1 MALKMPI
8 VEIPIDAK
16 GFERFTE
23 LFGKYEEKLAKT
35 PGVWQKVNKEFR
47 QTTAAILA
55 QNQAMAELNKGE
67 PGKLR
72 VAESTWRNIAGFTG
86 SALRNT
92 LRISTELL
100 RWGTL
105 IGGGLLGGSLFGL
118 THMAGEVSGYRR
130 TAKGLGVSYGGLRSA
145 DINLSRFVDPG
156 AFLSSINQA
165 ISNPALATPLYAL
178 GVNPNGSTE
187 NVSLATLR
195 AMRRLALSTPRNEL
209 GLISQAYGLGPFGGL
224 ETLMRL
230 RSTSASEF
238 YQQLQATRRDTGA
251 LGLPAGVGRQWQ
263 DFQTQLQRAGAE
275 IFKTFVVGLAPLA
288 GPLSKLSSAF
298 SGFLER
304 IMKGPILK
312 EGIDKLANWLNN
324 FSAKLTSKKFESAMD
339 NFLADSGTVAAGL
352 HEVANAMRRLGI
364 GAHVAGKVGGAIWKY
379 NPINW
384 IPRGEAWLAEKG
396 INWLTA
402 PIGIQQNNPGN
413 LKFAHQFGATRG
425 AHGFANFGTP
435 AEGMIAMARQLEL
448 YRYRGLDTIGQIVP
462 KYAPKK
468 DHNDVAAY
476 IRALTR
482 SMHVGANT
490 PLNLGDPAVL
500 TRLMNAMI
508 MHEQGRNPY
517 GSLAGRAA
525 VSVLS
530 DSGIVVT
537 ARHVTGGN
545 PVLAGA
551 GLAGVPQ

>member
-1 MALKMPI
+1 MALRMPI
-8 VEIPIDAK
+8 VEIPIDSK

-23 LFGKYEEKLAKT
+23 LFQKYEERLAKT
-35 PGVWQKVNKEFR
+35 PGVWRKVNKEFR
-47 QTTAAILA
+47 QTTAAVLA
-55 QNQAMAELNKGE
+55 QNQAMAELNKTE

-72 VAESTWRNIAGFTG
+72 VAESTWRNIAGFSG
-86 SALRNT
+86 SVLRNV
-92 LRISTELL
+92 LRTSTELL

-118 THMAGEVSGYRR
+118 THLAGDVSGYRR
-130 TAKGLGVSYGGLRSA
+130 TAKGLGLSIGGLRSA

-165 ISNPALATPLYAL
+165 ISNPALASPLYAL

-187 NVSLATLR
+187 NVSLSMLR

-230 RSTSASEF
+230 RSTSAGEF
-238 YQQLQATRRDTGA
+238 YQQLQATQRDTGA
-251 LGLPAGVGRQWQ
+251 LGLPPGVGREWQ
-263 DFQTQLQRAGAE
+263 DFHTQLQRAGAE

-288 GPLSKLSSAF
+288 GPISKLSHAF
-298 SGFLER
+298 VGFLER
-304 IMKGPILK
+304 VLSGPILK
-312 EGIDKLANWLNN
+312 QGIDKFAHWLDT
-324 FSAKLTSKKFESAMD
+324 FSAKVESKKFERSID
-339 NFLADSGTVAAGL
+339 TFLSDSGTVARGI
-352 HEVANAMRRLGI
+352 HEIANAMHKIGI
-364 GAHVAGKVGGAIWKY
+364 GAHVAGKVGGAIWDY
-379 NPINW
+379 NPANL
-384 IPRGEAWLAEKG
+384 IPRAEWWLAKKG

-413 LKFAHQFGATRG
+413 LKFAHQFGATLG
-425 AHGFANFGTP
+425 AHGFAKFGTP
-435 AEGMIAMARQLEL
+435 AEGMLAMARQLEL
-448 YRYRGLDTIGQIVP
+448 YRLRGIDTIGQIAP
-462 KYAPKK
+462 TYAPKS

-490 PLNLGDPAVL
+490 PLNLGDPVVL

-517 GSLAGRAA
+517 GRLASRAA
-525 VSVLS
+525 VQVTS
-530 DSGIVVT
+530 DSGIIVT
-537 ARHVTGGN
+537 ARHATGGN